1 MAVKYSQNFQAI
13 KARIRRMPELA
24 ENAVSGAVKKNI
36 MEINTIFHDG
46 IKKNSLGL
54 EPLAEITVN
63 AKRRSGMKNP
73 ENPLNGKGDDAEER
87 AYMNMMNIMKVSK
100 GWKLYP
106 SRRMHWSKKITLA
119 LLFKIHEHGATIR
132 TSAGTFIK
140 IIPRPAL
147 MLAFQKWLSQRKK
160 NDPELKTAFKEFI
173 VNGNEKLLNN
183 FADYI
188 TRQEAKIGQAD

>member
-13 KARIRRMPELA
+13 KERIRRMPELA
-24 ENAVSGAVKKNI
+24 ENAVSGSVKKNLR
-36 MEINTIFHDG
+36 EINAIFHDG
-46 IKKNSLGL
+46 IKKNKLGL

-63 AKRRSGMKNP
+63 AKRRAGMNRP
-73 ENPLNGKGDDAEER
+73 ENPLYGKGDEAEER

-106 SRRMHWSKKITLA
+106 SRRMHWSKRITLE

-132 TSAGTFIK
+132 TASGDFVR

-147 MLAFQKWLSQRKK
+147 MLAYLKWQSQRKK
-160 NDPELKTAFKEFI
+160 NDPAMKNAIKEYI
-173 VNGNEKLLNN
+173 TKGNDKLLKN
-183 FADYI
+183 FSDYI
-188 TRQEAKIGQAD
+188 TRQEIKIGQTD